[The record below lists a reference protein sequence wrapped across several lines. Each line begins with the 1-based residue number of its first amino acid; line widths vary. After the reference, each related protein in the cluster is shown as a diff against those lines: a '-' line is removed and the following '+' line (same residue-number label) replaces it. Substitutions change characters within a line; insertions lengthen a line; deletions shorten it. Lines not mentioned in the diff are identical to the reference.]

1 MEKPDIF
8 PAHDLQKASGI
19 GTHLQRILG
28 RCREPDDFRSL
39 SPRRL
44 FEAAALGLP
53 LDLVAET
60 MRSAT
65 GELDGITGAT
75 TPEDL
80 LDRIFAG
87 FCLGK

>member
-1 MEKPDIF
+1 MVWT
-8 PAHDLQKASGI
+8 AVAAAA
-19 GTHLQRILG
+19 LG
-28 RCREPDDFRSL
+28 RELSIRHRTALAGAREALAEARADL
-39 SPRRL
+39 
-44 FEAAALGLP
+44 EAAALGLP

-60 MRSAT
+60 LRGAT
-65 GELDGITGAT
+65 AELDGVTGET